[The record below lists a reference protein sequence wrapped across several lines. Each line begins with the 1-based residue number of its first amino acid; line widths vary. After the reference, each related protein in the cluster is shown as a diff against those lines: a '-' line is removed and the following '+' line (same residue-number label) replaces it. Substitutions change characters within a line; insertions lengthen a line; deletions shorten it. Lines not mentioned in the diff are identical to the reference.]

1 MKKLLST
8 LVAGGVVS
16 LAIAGIAFATV
27 HGTYKISATLG
38 PKAEVPAPKATAG
51 AKGTFSGTYKENAK
65 GAVLTFTLTFS
76 GLSGAATAAH
86 IHMAKPGVAGNVI
99 VPLCAPCKSPMTGK
113 TTISKSTITALE
125 AGTTY
130 VNVHT
135 VKNAA
140 GEIRGQVKVT
150 G

>member
-1 MKKLLST
+1 LLSA
-8 LVAGGVVS
+8 LVACCS
-16 LAIAGIAFATV
+16 LVIVGLAFAAV
-27 HGTYKISATLG
+27 HGSYKVGATLG
-38 PKAEVPAPKATAG
+38 PKAEVPAPKAPAG
-51 AKGTFSGTYKENAK
+51 AKGTFTGSYKENSK
-65 GAVLTFTLTFS
+65 GAVLTWTLTFS

-99 VPLCAPCKSPMTGK
+99 VPLCAPCKSGGTGK
-113 TTISKSTITALE
+113 ATISKSVIAALE
-125 AGTTY
+125 AGKTY

>member
-1 MKKLLST
+1 VKKLLST
-8 LVAGGVVS
+8 LVAGGVIS
-16 LAIAGIAFATV
+16 LAFAGIAFATA
-27 HGTYKISATLG
+27 HGSFKVSATLG
-38 PKAEVPAPKATAG
+38 TKAEVPAPKAPAG
-51 AKGTFSGTYKENAK
+51 AKGTFTGTYVENSK
-65 GAVLTFTLTFS
+65 GAVLTWTLTFS

-86 IHMAKPGVAGNVI
+86 IHMGKTGVAGNVI
-99 VPLCAPCKSPMTGK
+99 VPLCTSCKSPAKGK
-113 TTISKSTITALE
+113 ATISKSVIAALE
-125 AGTTY
+125 AGKTY